1 VRLQGKVA
9 IVTGAGS
16 GIGKAIARQFARE
29 GARVCLVGRRPEPLE
44 SLANELG
51 SAALV
56 CQADLSQLEE
66 IAPVV
71 ARAVE
76 AFGGVNVLVNNAATL
91 IPGAAEDLT
100 VEDWQETYN
109 LNVRAVWLLSREVL
123 PHMRRAGGGSII
135 NVSSVLG
142 LAGARKRAAYA
153 SSKGAVTI
161 LTKCMAVDHA
171 PEKIRVNCICPGI
184 VETEM
189 VAGFI
194 NNAPDPDAARR
205 ERISLH
211 PIGRF
216 GQPEDIA
223 PLAVYLAS
231 EESSWMTGA
240 AIPIDGGYS
249 AL

>member
-1 VRLQGKVA
+1 MRLQGKVA

-16 GIGKAIARQFARE
+16 GIGRAIARQFARE
-29 GARVCLVGRRPEPLE
+29 GASICLVGRRLEPLE
-44 SLANELG
+44 SLAQEIG
-51 SAALV
+51 SAAIA
-56 CQADLSQLEE
+56 CRADLSRVEDV
-66 IAPVV
+66 APVV

-76 AFGGVNVLVNNAATL
+76 AFGSLNVLVNNAATL

-100 VEDWQETYN
+100 VEDWEATYN

-135 NVSSVLG
+135 NISSVLG
-142 LAGARKRAAYA
+142 LAGARNRAAYA

-171 PEKIRVNCICPGI
+171 AEKIRVNCICPGI

-194 NNAPDPDAARR
+194 SNAPDPEAARR
-205 ERISLH
+205 ERIRLH
-211 PIGRF
+211 PMGRF
-216 GQPEDIA
+216 GKTEDVA

-231 EESSWMTGA
+231 DESSWMTGA